1 MSVQAI
7 ASVLEN
13 SEMKGTARLV
23 LIALANRDGDHGIHP
38 SIDAL
43 ARDCRMSRRAVQEAI
58 RRCVEAGELH
68 VEPNAGPNGTNRY
81 WLHIDRGGC
90 RFCTRAESA
99 PVQIPAGK
107 LHPNPRNKN
116 YPPESSRNPSGS
128 SNSRPPT
135 GDAASRAPAPDPLGE
150 AFAEF
155 WRVYPR
161 RVGKRAARTAFER
174 AVGRGVPAERIL
186 EGARRFAGDPNLP
199 EPRFIPHPATWLNQ
213 DCWDDDPLPPRAG
226 SGRPRSDPGGRNR
239 AFAILAEAARMREER
254 LRREGGEAGREDP
267 WLELVPGG
275 RA

>member
-90 RFCTRAESA
+90 RFCTRADPA

-128 SNSRPPT
+128 SNSPPPT
-135 GDAASRAPAPDPLGE
+135 GDRLDD
-150 AFAEF
+150 AFGEF
-155 WRVYPR
+155 WRLYPR
-161 RVGKRAARTAFER
+161 KVGKRAARAAFER
-174 AVGRGVPAERIL
+174 AARRASVDAIL
-186 EGARRFAGDPNLP
+186 EGVRRFAADPNLP
-199 EPRFIPHPATWLNQ
+199 EKSFIPHPTTWLNQ
-213 DCWDDDPLPPRAG
+213 DRWEDEPLPPRTGQG
-226 SGRPRSDPGGRNR
+226 SRRGDPGGRNR
-239 AFAILAEAARMREER
+239 AFRILEQAGRMREER
-254 LRREGGEAGREDP
+254 LRGGSPAGRP
-267 WLELVPGG
+267 PLRALPGG
-275 RA
+275 GP